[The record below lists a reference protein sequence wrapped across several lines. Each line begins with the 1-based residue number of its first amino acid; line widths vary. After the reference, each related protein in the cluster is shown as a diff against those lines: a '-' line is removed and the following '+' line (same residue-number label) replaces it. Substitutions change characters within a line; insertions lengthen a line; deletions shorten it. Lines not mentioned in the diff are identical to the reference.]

1 VARILDFR
9 ARMLR
14 ITPLDTNPRQCEL
27 RIEGRLVGEA
37 SLSILREEIARAT
50 PLGRPL
56 VLELSGVSFADPPA
70 LAVLADASRRGVA
83 LVGGSAWL
91 TALLEGIET

>member
-1 VARILDFR
+1 
-9 ARMLR
+9 MLR
-14 ITPLDTNPRQCEL
+14 ITPLDTNPRQCAL

-37 SLSILREEIARAT
+37 SLEILREEIARAV

-56 VLELSGVSFADPPA
+56 VLELSGVSFADQQA
-70 LAVLADASRRGVA
+70 LAVLAGAARQGVS

>member
-1 VARILDFR
+1 
-9 ARMLR
+9 MLR

-27 RIEGRLVGEA
+27 RVEGRLVGEA
-37 SLSILREEIARAT
+37 SLQILRQEIARVA

-56 VLELSGVSFADPPA
+56 VLELSGVSFVDQRA
-70 LAVLADASRRGVA
+70 LGVLADAARRGVE

-91 TALLEGIET
+91 RALLEGIET